1 MNPKIKAFDCVEES
15 RKWREA
21 TSAKLNAMS
30 PDEELTY
37 LHALG
42 ERARTELRGPSGPWA
57 DAGTE
62 ALLVREDDGEYGR
75 KKP

>member
-1 MNPKIKAFDCVEES
+1 MNPKIKAFDCVAES

-21 TSAKLNAMS
+21 ASAKLNAMS
-30 PDEELTY
+30 REEELAY

-42 ERARTELRGPSGPWA
+42 ERVRTELRHRES
-57 DAGTE
+57 DVGT
-62 ALLVREDDGEYGR
+62 LVVREEKPEYGA